1 MINPIKIYAKNQY
14 TNGFF
19 LKFVIVLTIVRYN
32 SLKFY

>member
-19 LKFVIVLTIVRYN
+19 LKFVIVLTIVG
-32 SLKFY
+32 